1 MTDIDRE
8 DGVVPG
14 EDVTMKEPEGP
25 RGTLPSE
32 ENLWDEAAGQ
42 HCGAFLAAK
51 YVSTTE
57 TENCNW
63 NILSLIRK

>member
-1 MTDIDRE
+1 MADIDRE

-32 ENLWDEAAGQ
+32 ENLWDEVPDDSKPIFKDDQ
-42 HCGAFLAAK
+42 TLMK
-51 YVSTTE
+51 PE
-57 TENCNW
+57 TV
-63 NILSLIRK
+63 ILSAPKIFR